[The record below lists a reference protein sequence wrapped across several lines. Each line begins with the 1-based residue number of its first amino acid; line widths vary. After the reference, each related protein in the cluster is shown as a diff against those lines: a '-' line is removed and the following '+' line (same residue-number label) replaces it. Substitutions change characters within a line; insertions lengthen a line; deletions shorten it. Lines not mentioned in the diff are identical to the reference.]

1 MLNTINHIKKNNEIE
16 IAKPDRGSGIVILDK
31 KEYLDKMNE
40 ILNDSTK
47 FVKLG
52 QTSKYDNLNKTE
64 KSIIDFLKKTG

>member
-1 MLNTINHIKKNNEIE
+1 MLNTINYIKKNNEIE

-52 QTSKYDNLNKTE
+52 QTSEFNNFNKTE
-64 KSIIDFLKKTG
+64 KSIIDF